1 MESETPTMVAPAQLP
16 EQEPPE
22 NGVKGLRH
30 WKSDLMAGLI
40 VSLVSVP
47 LSLGIAV
54 ASGAPPITGLISSII
69 AGLIFPFLGGA
80 YVTISGPAAGL
91 APVVY
96 ASILAL
102 GHGQMDSGYKLVLAV
117 ICIAG
122 LLQVVLSYLK
132 AARLSSMFPASAV
145 EGMLAS
151 IGILIIAKQVPNF
164 IGHPFKAHEFFG
176 LVAEAPSEILRL
188 DPKVFAVS
196 LICLCVLFSMNL
208 LKSTRLKFVP
218 PQLVAVILGIALGKA
233 FELDP
238 KFMIHIPENV
248 FHGITFPNFSGLFGD
263 AGLWITALG
272 CALTLTMVDGCE
284 SLATIMAIDKID
296 PYKRRSNPDRTLF
309 AMGVSNILSSL
320 AGGLTIIPGGI
331 KSTTCIISGG
341 KTLWAN
347 FYNAVFLICY
357 VLLARDVINA
367 IPLGCLAAVLMHIG
381 YKLCAPS
388 KWVRVGKV
396 GVEQLVI
403 FASTVLVTL
412 STDLLWGL
420 IFGTALK
427 FLITIFYSMRNS
439 FILNHNPVSAK
450 NTFGE
455 IVRMFKDPV
464 TSQGFVN
471 GVYTVRFDGPVVCF
485 NLNHVSRELA
495 KVPRSATKIQLHFS
509 PSVGIID
516 HTTASMLMAFKADL
530 ERSGHEVLLEG
541 LQNMCM
547 SSQSVASCMRH
558 TVPAKTSV

>member
-1 MESETPTMVAPAQLP
+1 MESQTTNLVRGSEPVPASESP
-16 EQEPPE
+16 R
-22 NGVKGLRH
+22 NGVHGLRH

-96 ASILAL
+96 ASILAF

-122 LLQVVLSYLK
+122 LLQVILSYLK

-151 IGILIIAKQVPNF
+151 IGLLIIAKQVPNF

-176 LVAEAPSEILRL
+176 LVTEAPSEILRL

-196 LICLCVLFSMNL
+196 IVCLGVLFGWAL
-208 LKSTRLKFVP
+208 LKRTRLRFIP
-218 PQLVAVILGIALGKA
+218 PQLVAVVVGVVMGHCLQV
-233 FELDP
+233 DP
-238 KFMIHIPENV
+238 KFMIHIPDNI
-248 FHGITFPNFSGLFGD
+248 FHGFTFPNFQGLFENQ
-263 AGLWITALG
+263 GLWVTALG
-272 CALTLTMVDGCE
+272 CAITLTLVDGCE

-296 PYKRRSNPDRTLF
+296 PFRRQSNPDRTLF
-309 AMGVSNILSSL
+309 AMGMSNMLSSL

-347 FYNAVFLICY
+347 FYNAMFLILY
-357 VLLARDVINA
+357 VCAGRELINS
-367 IPLGCLAAVLMHIG
+367 IPLGCLAAVLIHIG
-381 YKLCAPS
+381 FKLCAPS
-388 KWVRVGKV
+388 KWIKV
-396 GVEQLVI
+396 AKIGPEQLLI
-403 FASTVLVTL
+403 FGSTVLVTL
-412 STDLLWGL
+412 SSDLLWGL

-427 FLITIFYSMRNS
+427 FLITVFYSIRNA
-439 FILNHNPVSAK
+439 IELHHNVSLASLSR
-450 NTFGE
+450 E
-455 IVRMFKDPV
+455 IVRMFKNPV
-464 TSQGFVN
+464 SSHATMGDVH
-471 GVYTVRFDGPVVCF
+471 VVRFDGPVVCF
-485 NLNHVSRELA
+485 NLSRVNHELSA
-495 KVPRSATKIQLHFS
+495 VPTNCPKVQLYFT
-509 PSVGIID
+509 PEVGIID
-516 HTTASMLMAFKADL
+516 HTSATMLMTFKADL
-530 ERSGHEVLLEG
+530 ERCGREVDLIGLEK
-541 LQNMCM
+541 MSM
-547 SSQSVASCMRH
+547 SSPTSSCMRH
-558 TVPAKTSV
+558 TVPAK